1 MFWALL
7 GGAWLWGCA
16 TTTGTTG
23 PQAEAPPE
31 APEPLTEPGE
41 LARNWLLPSRITDVG
56 SGQKLEPEALYDRLL
71 PARVIYVAENHDNPH
86 DHAVQ
91 LQVID
96 GLHRRDPSLAIGM
109 EMFKRPFQKWVNDFV
124 SGKIDEA
131 AMLEKTQWS
140 ERWGFDYALYKPI
153 LDYARAHQIPILAL
167 NERDEVTRQ
176 VSRQGLASLDPVD
189 RDGIPDLDLTHAAH
203 RARIKEAFDAH
214 GAHGH
219 GKLDF
224 ENFYT
229 AQVIWDETMAYEVA
243 SELGKP
249 NAPRRIVVIAGG
261 GHLRHPDA
269 VPGRAE
275 KRGAAPYQIVVPEI
289 MREATPLPTL
299 LEDAGHFLWLMA
311 KDPSLLPP

>member
-1 MFWALL
+1 MTPVAR
-7 GGAWLWGCA
+7 GEKGAFLAFLVGSLLWGCA
-16 TTTGTTG
+16 TTTGTST
-23 PQAEAPPE
+23 PQTAAPP
-31 APEPLTEPGE
+31 APEPLPEPGE

-56 SGQKLEPEALYDRLL
+56 SGQKLEPEALFDRLL

-96 GLHRRDPSLAIGM
+96 GLYRRDPSLAIGM

-124 SGKIDEA
+124 SGEIDEA

-189 RDGIPDLDLTHAAH
+189 RDGIPDLDVPGL
-203 RARIKEAFDAH
+203 
-214 GAHGH
+214 GLGH
-219 GKLDF
+219 
-224 ENFYT
+224 
-229 AQVIWDETMAYEVA
+229 Q
-243 SELGKP
+243 
-249 NAPRRIVVIAGG
+249 
-261 GHLRHPDA
+261 PDA
-269 VPGRAE
+269 VVRESGIAPIVRLDLVE
-275 KRGAAPYQIVVPEI
+275 DPRYTPFSDVPDPGAAIAPAV
-289 MREATPLPTL
+289 
-299 LEDAGHFLWLMA
+299 GHQV
-311 KDPSLLPP
+311 DPVR